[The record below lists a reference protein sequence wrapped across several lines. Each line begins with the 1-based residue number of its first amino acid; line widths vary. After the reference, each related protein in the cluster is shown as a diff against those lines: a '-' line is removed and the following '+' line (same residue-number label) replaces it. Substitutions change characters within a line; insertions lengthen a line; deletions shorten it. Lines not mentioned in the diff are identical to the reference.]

1 MNLQCNIG
9 SRGKFVRLASG
20 SLGVLAGIVM
30 SALLFF
36 GGVEIGTLWVAPASL
51 IGGGAFAIFEGWSG
65 WCVVRA
71 LGIWTPI

>member
-1 MNLQCNIG
+1 M
-9 SRGKFVRLASG
+9 
-20 SLGVLAGIVM
+20 LAGTVM
-30 SALLFF
+30 SALLFL